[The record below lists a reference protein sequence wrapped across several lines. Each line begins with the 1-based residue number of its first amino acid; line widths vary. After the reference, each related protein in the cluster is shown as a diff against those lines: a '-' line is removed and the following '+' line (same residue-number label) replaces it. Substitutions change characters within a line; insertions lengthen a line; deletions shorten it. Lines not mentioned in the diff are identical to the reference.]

1 LFLTLFLNVTGAKEA
16 HAVSPHFAQLMYFSL
31 VSSLALAPLHFSLD
45 QAVHLFC
52 SFWKKRPLGFCQW
65 IVALTAGFLSVH
77 SYRLVQLGKL
87 IWQIN

>member
-1 LFLTLFLNVTGAKEA
+1 MFLTLFLIVTGAKEA

-45 QAVHLFC
+45 QAVHLFR
-52 SFWKKRPLGFCQW
+52 SFWKKRALGFCQW
-65 IVALTAGFLSVH
+65 IVALAAGFISVQ
-77 SYRLVQLGKL
+77 SYRLVQISKL